1 MTIANLTAQEIQA
14 RIFQYAS
21 LKKEV
26 QVKNSRSKST
36 CINVRLSEFT
46 EGIKVSVQENSSSQ
60 IFLNSIDDEGF
71 IEYETNSLDAALGEI
86 QGIAA
91 INIDA
96 KGAAPKI
103 LKGMQKLIANNPQV
117 TIYMVFNS
125 DQIQAQGV
133 NPKKIAY
140 QLLTMGFSVAKYDNN
155 SQLKAVSESELL
167 GNSSVNLILKKI
179 IFGAFVEPKAEENPL
194 WMQIIP
200 AELKIERAETKPR
213 SNLNYYHPEIPNPQ
227 KQGGVPHGPE
237 SQEKVFQRLI
247 QLGIDVED
255 YKIDVDDYRK
265 YFQAARYAED
275 FPDYYSFN
283 LPEKALEHYIAAK
296 LLQLNNKDIYIDIA
310 SQHSP
315 TPTIYSRLFGV
326 NPYLQDLDYPQ
337 GLHGNMIGGDAANMA
352 VPDGFASKMALH
364 CSFEHFE
371 NSSDMGFI
379 REVSRV
385 LRPGGAICIL
395 PLYMFDEYAI
405 QTDPA
410 VSIPQEVKFDDD
422 ATVYCAYGWGNRHGR
437 FYDPEHLLSRV
448 CNNLNGMKLKVYKI
462 VNAKQVDQSC
472 YVQFAGLIQKPI
484 QDKTLLSEEK
494 YAHALRASGITV

>member
-21 LKKEV
+21 LKKELK
-26 QVKNSRSKST
+26 VKNSRSKST
-36 CINVRLSEFT
+36 CINVRLSDVT
-46 EGIKVSVQENSSSQ
+46 EGIKISIQEDSNSE
-60 IFLNSIDDEGF
+60 IFFDSTISDDDNQF
-71 IEYETNSLDAALGEI
+71 IECETYSLDVALGEI
-86 QGIAA
+86 QGIAG

-96 KGAAPKI
+96 KGAEPKI
-103 LKGMQKLIANNPQV
+103 IKGMQKLIANNPQV

-125 DQIQAQGV
+125 EQIQAQGV
-133 NPKKIAY
+133 NPQKFVY
-140 QLLTMGFSVAKYDNN
+140 QLLTRGFSVVKYDNN
-155 SQLKAVSESELL
+155 SQVKAVSESDLL
-167 GNSSVNLILKKI
+167 SNSSVNLILKKI
-179 IFGAFVEPKAEENPL
+179 ITGEFVELKEEENPL

-200 AELKIERAETKPR
+200 AELKIERTETKPR
-213 SNLNYYHPEIPNPQ
+213 SNLNYFHPEIPNPQ
-227 KQGGVPHGPE
+227 KQGGVLHGPE
-237 SQEKVFQRLI
+237 SQEKVFNRLI
-247 QLGIDVED
+247 QLKIDVED
-255 YKIDVDDYRK
+255 YNIDVDDYRQ
-265 YFQAARYAED
+265 YFQAARYVQD

-296 LLQLNNKDIYIDIA
+296 LLQLNDKDIYIDIA

-315 TPTIYSRLFGV
+315 TPIIYSRLFGV

-385 LRPGGAICIL
+385 LKPGGAICIL

-410 VSIPQEVKFDDD
+410 VSIPQGVKFDDD

-448 CNNLNGMKLKVYKI
+448 CNNLNGMKIKVYRI
-462 VNAKQVDQSC
+462 VNAKQVDHSC
-472 YVQFAGLIQKPI
+472 YVQFAALIQKPS
-484 QDKTLLSEEK
+484 QNKTFASE
-494 YAHALRASGITV
+494 

>member
-1 MTIANLTAQEIQA
+1 MEADNPRRNRTEI
-14 RIFQYAS
+14 
-21 LKKEV
+21 
-26 QVKNSRSKST
+26 
-36 CINVRLSEFT
+36 
-46 EGIKVSVQENSSSQ
+46 
-60 IFLNSIDDEGF
+60 
-71 IEYETNSLDAALGEI
+71 
-86 QGIAA
+86 
-91 INIDA
+91 
-96 KGAAPKI
+96 
-103 LKGMQKLIANNPQV
+103 
-117 TIYMVFNS
+117 
-125 DQIQAQGV
+125 
-133 NPKKIAY
+133 
-140 QLLTMGFSVAKYDNN
+140 
-155 SQLKAVSESELL
+155 
-167 GNSSVNLILKKI
+167 
-179 IFGAFVEPKAEENPL
+179 
-194 WMQIIP
+194 
-200 AELKIERAETKPR
+200 KPR
-213 SNLNYYHPEIPNPQ
+213 SDFNYYHPEIPNPQ
-227 KQGGVPHGPE
+227 KQGGVLHGPE
-237 SQEKVFQRLI
+237 SQQKVFHGLI

-265 YFQAARYAED
+265 YFKAARYAED

-296 LLQLNNKDIYIDIA
+296 LLQLNHKDIYIDIA

-315 TPTIYSRLFGV
+315 TPTIYNRLFGV

-371 NSSDMGFI
+371 NNSDMGFI

-385 LRPGGAICIL
+385 LKPGGAICIL

-437 FYDPEHLLSRV
+437 FYDPDHLLSRV
-448 CNNLNGMKLKVYKI
+448 CNNLNGMNIKVYRI

-472 YVQFAGLIQKPI
+472 YVQFAALIQKPS
-484 QDKTLLSEEK
+484 QDKIFISE
-494 YAHALRASGITV
+494 

>member
-1 MTIANLTAQEIQA
+1 MSELTA
-14 RIFQYAS
+14 
-21 LKKEV
+21 
-26 QVKNSRSKST
+26 
-36 CINVRLSEFT
+36 
-46 EGIKVSVQENSSSQ
+46 GIKVSIQENTSSQ
-60 IFLNSIDDEGF
+60 KFLDSRSDNQEF
-71 IEYETNSLDAALGEI
+71 IEYQTYSLDVALGEI

-91 INIDA
+91 IHIDA
-96 KGAAPKI
+96 QGAEPKI
-103 LKGMQKLIANNPQV
+103 LKGMQKLLANNPEV
-117 TIYMVFNS
+117 TIHMVFSGEN
-125 DQIQAQGV
+125 IQAQGV
-133 NPKKIAY
+133 DPKLFVY
-140 QLLTMGFSVAKYDNN
+140 GLLIQGFSLAKYENN
-155 SQLKAVSESELL
+155 YQLKAVSESELL
-167 GNSSVNLILKKI
+167 SSSSVNLIFKKI
-179 IFGAFVEPKAEENPL
+179 INGKVVEPKSKEEENPL
-194 WMQIIP
+194 WKQIIP
-200 AELKIERAETKPR
+200 VENRTEIKPR
-213 SNLNYYHPEIPNPQ
+213 SDFNYYHPEIPNPQ
-227 KQGGVPHGPE
+227 KQGGVLHGPE
-237 SQEKVFQRLI
+237 SQQKVFHGLI

-265 YFQAARYAED
+265 YFKAARYAED

-296 LLQLNNKDIYIDIA
+296 LLQLNHKDIYIDIA

-315 TPTIYSRLFGV
+315 TPTIYNRLFGV

-371 NSSDMGFI
+371 NNSDMGFI

-385 LRPGGAICIL
+385 LKPGGAICIL

-437 FYDPEHLLSRV
+437 FYDPDHLLSRV
-448 CNNLNGMKLKVYKI
+448 CNNLNGMNIKVYRI

-472 YVQFAGLIQKPI
+472 YVQFAALIQKPS
-484 QDKTLLSEEK
+484 QEK
-494 YAHALRASGITV
+494 FFSANKNMLTILDY

>member
-21 LKKEV
+21 LKKELK
-26 QVKNSRSKST
+26 VKNSSSKST
-36 CINVRLSEFT
+36 CINVRLSEST

-71 IEYETNSLDAALGEI
+71 IEYETYSLDAALGEI

-96 KGAAPKI
+96 KGAEPKI
-103 LKGMQKLIANNPQV
+103 FKGMQKLIANNPQV

-133 NPKKIAY
+133 NPQKFAY
-140 QLLTMGFSVAKYDNN
+140 QLLTLGFSVAKYDNN

-167 GNSSVNLILKKI
+167 SKSSVNLILKKI
-179 IFGAFVEPKAEENPL
+179 IPGAFVEPKAEENPL

-200 AELKIERAETKPR
+200 AELKIEITETKPR

-227 KQGGVPHGPE
+227 KQGGVLHGPE
-237 SQEKVFQRLI
+237 SQEKVFHGLI

-296 LLQLNNKDIYIDIA
+296 LLQLNDKDIYIDIA

-337 GLHGNMIGGDAANMA
+337 GLHGNMIGGDAANMD

-448 CNNLNGMKLKVYKI
+448 CNNLNGMKLKVYRI